1 MTASGTETSGD
12 TEAERP
18 ASGPAPA
25 RLNRLAGATGPIGGA
40 GADPAADVPAL
51 RDFLGAEESRL
62 RDLLA
67 FGMAV
72 QAGRPPGPDGVDGLR
87 RKAEAD
93 LHAYAFRLLHNQVE
107 EIRRQAI
114 AEQLDRMPRPLGFPG
129 AVLANLAA
137 LALAAAIV
145 AVTLA
150 LDPTIPSRLADL
162 LARLSGGA

>member
-1 MTASGTETSGD
+1 MTASATETSGD

-18 ASGPAPA
+18 APGPAPG
-25 RLNRLAGATGPIGGA
+25 RINRLAGATGPVGVPGP
-40 GADPAADVPAL
+40 DPASGLPSL

-72 QAGRPPGPDGVDGLR
+72 QAGKPPGPDGVESLR

-107 EIRRQAI
+107 EIRRQAV
-114 AEQLDRMPRPLGFPG
+114 AEQLDRFPRPLGFPG

-137 LALAAAIV
+137 LALGAALV

-150 LDPTIPSRLADL
+150 LDPTIPSRLAEL